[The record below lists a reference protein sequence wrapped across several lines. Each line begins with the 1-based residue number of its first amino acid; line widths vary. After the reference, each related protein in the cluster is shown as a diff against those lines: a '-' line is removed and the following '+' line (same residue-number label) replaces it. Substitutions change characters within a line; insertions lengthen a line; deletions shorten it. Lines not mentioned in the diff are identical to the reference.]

1 MKELKQIDYSCLV
14 GSQVLMEF
22 WSNDL
27 GTVRGFLSEIF
38 TFSGLHYGCEGIGRC
53 FENCRIYQHPDY
65 EISNAKGD
73 LVLPEGL
80 RFDAHF
86 RCGLLSSSETIL
98 DESAIFKNYKSNPED
113 DIIAIQITGPAKG
126 YKE

>member
-22 WSNDL
+22 WTNQFKIKVPS
-27 GTVRGFLSEIF
+27 FLI
-38 TFSGLHYGCEGIGRC
+38 GIGEPDSLC
-53 FENCRIYQHPDY
+53 YEDLHGFTYDNCRIYQHPDY
-65 EISNAKGD
+65 WISNAKGD

-98 DESAIFKNYKSNPED
+98 GGSAIFKHSKRNPED
-113 DIIAIQITGPAKG
+113 DVISIQITGPAKG